1 MIRKDRLLI
10 LTQNILDTLYNE
22 VMDSEE
28 YFKLL
33 KDEIGMQ
40 FNEIKELDGDIYR
53 LMVEDRYGIE

>member
-22 VMDSEE
+22 VMDNEE